1 MTPPSDD
8 PLAQRLAGLPD
19 APLDP
24 GVSTA
29 VLREARAALEEAP
42 AARLSRL
49 WTGAV
54 LPALLVGCAVAYAV
68 GSVEF
73 LERIYVA
80 SAGR

>member
-1 MTPPSDD
+1 
-8 PLAQRLAGLPD
+8 
-19 APLDP
+19 
-24 GVSTA
+24 
-29 VLREARAALEEAP
+29 
-42 AARLSRL
+42 
-49 WTGAV
+49 V